1 MHTFTRKITCSSFFL
16 LIPVCLLQAQV
27 IEPTPGSSLT
37 ITEDVNLSSTK
48 AIRLADTVL
57 LKASTAS
64 VGNLFL
70 GLRAGIATTS
80 GNNNTFLGTNAG
92 MKSTSSANTFIGY
105 SAGRSNTSGQFNTF
119 IGVQAGQS
127 NTTGNANFIMGTN
140 AGANNTTGTG
150 NFFLGDNT
158 GSGNTSGG
166 YNVYLG
172 ANSGSG
178 TGVNGDNNTAIGYE
192 TGRTNAGGV
201 TNTFLGFRAD
211 AAANLT
217 NATAIGANARVT
229 ISNALVLGNGTNI
242 GIGNTAPTARLHI
255 TTGNSNQ
262 SGLRLENL
270 TYASTATVNASKFLT
285 VDASGN
291 VILANYATGGRTAA
305 TETTDLSWKRING
318 QIQSATNE
326 PVVVGNVNKTP
337 TGYRLYVQ
345 DGILTEKLKV
355 AVHSTAEWSD
365 KVFDDTYKLRS
376 LSEVSSFIETHK
388 HLPGVPSASE
398 VVRTGIDVGKMDAKL
413 LEKIEELTLYT
424 IDLEST
430 NKKQQAVNIHQDKL
444 LKKQQVEIDEL
455 KKMVN
460 QLLNKK

>member
-1 MHTFTRKITCSSFFL
+1 MKTFTPKTTWCYL
-16 LIPVCLLQAQV
+16 LLLLPIQSLRAQV

-37 ITEDVNLSSTK
+37 ITEDVNLSPTK

-57 LKASTAS
+57 LRASTAS

-70 GLRAGIATTS
+70 GLRAGVTNTS

-92 MKSTSSANTFIGY
+92 MRSTSSANTFIGY
-105 SAGRSNTSGQFNTF
+105 SAGRSNTSGQYNTF

-127 NTTGNANFIMGTN
+127 NTTGSANFIMGTN
-140 AGANNTTGTG
+140 AGVSNTTGSG

-178 TGVNGDNNTAIGYE
+178 NGVNGDNNTAIGYE
-192 TGRTNAGGV
+192 TGRTNTGGV

-229 ISNALVLGNGTNI
+229 TSNALVLGNSTNV
-242 GIGNTAPTARLHI
+242 GIGNTAPTARLHV
-255 TTGNSNQ
+255 TSGNTNQ

-270 TYASTATVNASKFLT
+270 TYASTATINASKFLT
-285 VDASGN
+285 VDGSGN
-291 VILANYATGGRTAA
+291 VILANYATGGRVSSSDA
-305 TETTDLSWKRING
+305 TNFLWKRING

-326 PVVVGNVNKTP
+326 PVVVGNVGKTP

-355 AVHSTAEWSD
+355 AVHNTAEWSD

-376 LSEVSSFIETHK
+376 LAEVESFIKSNK

-398 VVRTGIDVGKMDAKL
+398 VVSTGIDVGKMDAKL
-413 LEKIEELTLYT
+413 LEKIEELTLYS
-424 IDLEST
+424 IRLE
-430 NKKQQAVNIHQDKL
+430 NDNKQQQIINQQQDKL
-444 LKKQQVEIDEL
+444 LQKQQAEIDEL
-455 KKMVN
+455 KAIVS
-460 QLLNKK
+460 QFLNKK

>member
-1 MHTFTRKITCSSFFL
+1 MHTFTKKIACGSL
-16 LIPVCLLQAQV
+16 LLLVPTCLLRAQV

-37 ITEDVNLSSTK
+37 ITEDVNLSPNK

-64 VGNLFL
+64 IGNLFL
-70 GLRAGIATTS
+70 GLRAGMANTS

-119 IGVQAGQS
+119 VGVQAGQS

-178 TGVNGDNNTAIGYE
+178 NGVNGDNNTAIGYE
-192 TGRTNAGGV
+192 TGRTNVGGV

-211 AAANLT
+211 AAASLT

-229 ISNALVLGNGTNI
+229 VSNAVVLGSSANV

-255 TTGNSNQ
+255 TTGNTNQ

-291 VILANYATGGRTAA
+291 VILANYATGGRVAA
-305 TETTDLSWKRING
+305 TEATNLLWKRVNG

-326 PVVVGNVNKTP
+326 PVVVGNVTKTP
-337 TGYRLYVQ
+337 SGYRLYVQ

-355 AVHSTAEWSD
+355 AIHSTAEWSD
-365 KVFDDTYKLRS
+365 KVFDDAYRLRS
-376 LSEVSSFIETHK
+376 LSEVNSFIETHK

-413 LEKIEELTLYT
+413 LEKIEELTLYS
-424 IDLEST
+424 ISLE
-430 NKKQQAVNIHQDKL
+430 NNNRQQQAVNMQQDKL

-455 KKMVN
+455 KKLVN